1 MTANNAAPQKRHSDP
16 PRPNGVQSLDR
27 AVAILDCFTADRQEL
42 GLSEIAR
49 ITGLTTSTAHRLLH
63 SLQSHGLV
71 RRVPDRRYMLGPHLL
86 RLARGAHPG
95 VDLQVVALPV
105 MRRLRDATGET
116 VGLHVLSG
124 HCRLVVDQVESRQPL
139 RRTYTELEERIP
151 LHQGAPGKV
160 LLAFLPAEERDEVLA
175 GPLAAATP
183 ATITDPVLLRIELD
197 QIIRKGCAFSFEE
210 RVVGIRTV
218 AVPIRSHAEAVRAS
232 VSVTGPAMRVT
243 AQRLQELAPLV
254 IRAGAEISAML
265 GWRDES

>member
-1 MTANNAAPQKRHSDP
+1 MGAGYRGGMGGP
-16 PRPNGVQSLDR
+16 PRANGVQSLDR
-27 AVAILDCFTADRQEL
+27 AVAILDCFTAERQEL

-71 RRVPDRRYMLGPHLL
+71 RRVPDRRYTLGPHLL

-124 HCRLVVDQVESRQPL
+124 RCRLVVDQVESRQPL

-160 LLAFLPAEERDEVLA
+160 LLAFLPAEEREVVLA
-175 GPLAAATP
+175 GPLEAATP
-183 ATITDPVLLRIELD
+183 ATITDPGLLRTELE
-197 QIIRKGCAFSFEE
+197 QITRSGRAFSFEE

-218 AVPIRSHAEAVRAS
+218 AVPIRNHAGAVRAS
-232 VSVTGPAMRVT
+232 VSVTGPALRVT
-243 AQRLQELAPLV
+243 AARLEELAPPS
-254 IRAGAEISAML
+254 IRAGAEISAIL
-265 GWRDES
+265 GWRDKT